1 MTMGTGRR
9 PARRMAVAGVLA
21 LVTTLVAQTGP
32 AYAAPTV
39 RGHQWHLD
47 TLRIDEVHRV
57 TTGEGVVVAV
67 VDSGVDAT
75 HPDLAGQVLE
85 GSRMTGDQD
94 KGLVD
99 NRNHGTGVA
108 GLIAGNGRGPDSVLG
123 IAPGAKILP
132 VKVFSGGL
140 GGTDVPQGI
149 RYAVD
154 QGADVINVSMSVGQT
169 DRLLEALHYAQSH
182 DVVVVASAGNKV
194 DAEDPEADP
203 DRGVEVT
210 GPDSGGAGG
219 VGGRRQGAL
228 LGRWSARPGDR
239 PLRARRRAGRPH
251 RGRHG
256 ASRCRPL
263 RPGYDL
269 MMGGTSAA
277 SPIVAGAAA
286 LLRAQF
292 PELSAANVVNRLIAT
307 ADDLGAPGR
316 DEEFGFGQVNILR
329 ALTEE
334 VPEVSEHP
342 LGKVPS
348 PDLGPRTELWT
359 PDLTLILVVGLAFG
373 VVVMLAG
380 GGPDRLPGASQPP
393 SRALT
398 PLGRTGF
405 RPMRPRGASLRP

>member
-154 QGADVINVSMSVGQT
+154 RGADVINVSMSVGQT

-203 DRGVEVT
+203 DRGVEAPGRIPGVLAVSAVDAKGRFWDGGLR
-210 GPDSGGAGG
+210 GPEIALSAPG
-219 VGGRRQGAL
+219 VELAVL
-228 LGRWSARPGDR
+228 TAADMEPLGE
-239 PLRARRRAGRPH
+239 
-251 RGRHG
+251 
-256 ASRCRPL
+256 PL

-292 PELSAANVVNRLIAT
+292 PELSAANVVNRLIST

-316 DEEFGFGQVNILR
+316 DEEYGFGQVNILR

-334 VPEVSEHP
+334 VPEVPEHP

-373 VVVMLAG
+373 VVVMSLVAG
-380 GGPDRLPGASQPP
+380 LIVFLVR
-393 SRALT
+393 RN
-398 PLGRTGF
+398 R
-405 RPMRPRGASLRP
+405 RPAR